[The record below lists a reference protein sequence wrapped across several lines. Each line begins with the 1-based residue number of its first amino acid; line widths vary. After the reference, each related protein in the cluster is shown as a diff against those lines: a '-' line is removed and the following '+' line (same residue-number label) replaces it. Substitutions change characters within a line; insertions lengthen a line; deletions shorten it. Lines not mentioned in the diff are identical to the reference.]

1 MRSNKKKKRIW
12 AACLC
17 LVFAVT
23 TALGL
28 LALPVKSYA
37 EDANAEIDT
46 LKFKQV
52 AAGEDFAIAL
62 TYNGDLYGWSLTKTA
77 NAFDNTA
84 TTLGGYYPAKPHRID
99 VKKTYITYTSDNGKY
114 VVEESGVVSKIDAQ
128 QKVHSGGEDDEII
141 QIAATRTTAAF
152 LTEQGIIYTWG
163 KDDDVEPANTTDK
176 IASGVTTA
184 INLLHRTPNANSP
197 KFEPAMLDYTYRNN
211 AFGGIVPRID
221 VADTTKPV
229 SRVKSLSASEYNYIA
244 YYYSDDKLNNIQNFI
259 WGQTVYNQLATK
271 DVHDFAPGDD
281 IRWQSNVKGPDNA
294 AGKVYLGDGN
304 AYYIGSNGLQV
315 TGKNYTIKSGAA
327 VGTDEKTDAEKKY
340 TYKKLNAQYA
350 TTLFASGTA
359 QTDGYAFKTQTY
371 TEDLDAI
378 KFAGYDA
385 NKHNGHP
392 DIVLENAIIK
402 GFQGLNNSV
411 NSIADY
417 IAQFKNSDNNDAAT
431 TKITNFSAGAG
442 YGYLIK
448 NDNSIVSWGDN
459 SLGQKGLTGSAV
471 QIVSWGDNSLG
482 QNGLT
487 RSAVQIVAG
496 KIITGKPVLES
507 FGGHAS
513 SDQLYVLTNSAVP
526 DFDKWNDDALVD
538 DFTDDSTYI
547 SALLTGDGEV
557 KAVGAYNGDVN
568 SANIISTPQ
577 SIDFSKYGVGTGNN
591 KIVLLAGGYGDNLFA
606 LSSYGKIFR
615 IGFNNDK
622 TGFEIKT
629 MYDEFYTSDGKLIT
643 NWDLHKDAN
652 VTFKTGYYEAN
663 AAAENGE
670 HPEKAVV
677 SFDTVKR
684 IEYTTTPQPEARA
697 AQANTLTEAK
707 SYGGESVLN
716 TNYAGDAYRL
726 IIPKF
731 ANEIT
736 DGTFTVPDDAT
747 DNSVKV
753 LNGEYQGTATSF
765 PLKFYWSN
773 DTLKKHELAPE
784 LALRYVNIEYRYSAG
799 KIDFVIKP
807 MRSTGAQS
815 LIIDF
820 PVGRYDT
827 SANYSLV
834 ASGAPIF
841 YDVQYTSVAVKIEN
855 TKLTPEFTTATE
867 TKVDG
872 SDATVTLPTIPLLDP
887 NNPENNTYSLA
898 LMNVSTGLKEIYTAL
913 ERFVNNTNGDN
924 GTNNKLTL
932 NTSAGNLSGMDWL
945 ISEIAKKDSGF
956 PAQAKIKAGNLL
968 YYNQYAA
975 KYYDNKYRFMA
986 SDIDG
991 DKLTLE
997 NVNNVHS
1004 NSLTS
1009 GTVSENGVEIYR
1021 YAPVTKTLELPFTF
1035 DANISQDD
1043 KTAILNSLKDLFE
1056 ATDNNV
1062 GVSQFN
1068 NMYGIDITVTDKGLT
1083 LQYTVFTITA
1093 LRSMSSSYIGYNAD
1107 NDVNAPELKLA
1118 ADHSSDNKLNM
1129 LRPAL
1134 YDGKYTQNGQKA
1146 TTTLTNTADMHRAL
1160 ELFTQSSLTFRKD
1173 KVDNKYVHG
1182 ISAENNFDDK
1192 QGENTFDINWGNLT
1206 VSVNRTFTFDLSTY
1220 FNDTSNIE
1228 IGYNGK
1234 VGDDAINKLIA
1245 SFNGTDAGTAGP
1257 IELSATSTSITG
1269 NLRRA
1274 GKYEF
1279 YLDIR
1284 RVLPTGDDKTFS
1296 YNSTPAESATIHF
1309 TVNFTFGEYENG
1321 NFKVKPNPT
1330 NPARVSSEGGFD
1342 FKTNRLSI
1350 TDNILQLCEVE
1361 VVSSDTDILRVSWSK
1376 EEYNKI
1382 KLTPVT
1388 SGTAYVRYRVKL
1400 YGEEEYTI
1408 TDSFPVNVVMLVTAP
1423 SVNVRGTV
1431 RVQLSTLTNALVK
1444 AGITQSLTVDK
1455 QNSPYHQRGVLKP
1468 GVTNPVDDNDYE
1480 WTTYEDY
1487 KWDESDDGVDR
1498 IPFIRRTFVDEQNTY
1513 IGLVMGSF
1521 NSTSDDTA
1529 VYRIVTEFTDAD
1541 GVKYQVAFHV
1551 YPSEQKLYDTQ
1562 TNQPLSIEINK
1573 KAGTIALTSR
1583 DNGETPFLTANS
1595 GKYAVSVKL
1604 FTEFMN
1610 GYSDENTY
1618 SILTAQA
1625 MSADGANDY
1634 GEYVEVLSETNSSEF
1649 YLIPHYPTRHSE
1661 TNDANIR
1668 VALRSV
1674 NNKGEEEVVILN
1686 FSLTITGIDTVLTD
1700 SQAKTVILASFFGV
1714 LALLVIIFFI
1724 RMGIYWKKKADQR
1737 RIIKKNQ
1744 VLIKMREKM
1753 HNKTEAVSKEKL
1765 VKTKL
1770 KMEDPKYA
1778 KMFTDM
1784 RMQREAQT
1792 GISLENNY
1800 VANKAERKVKA
1811 EKAKKKRGKMS
1822 LEELQAELAAK
1833 RESVARMQMGDFSAA
1848 PEGMVADGVQ
1858 MGDVPPMSVPVEDV
1872 PIEGVPVFDP
1882 SVGFDGMTPEQLD
1895 EQFRAAMEGDG
1906 ITFEPIDGNIN
1917 ENN

>member
-62 TYNGDLYGWSLTKTA
+62 TYNGDLYGWSLTKAET
-77 NAFDNTA
+77 DNNFNDSA
-84 TTLGGYYPAKPHRID
+84 TTLGKYYPAKPHRID
-99 VKKTYITYTSDNGKY
+99 VEKTYITYTLSSSEY
-114 VVEESGVVSKIDAQ
+114 VVNASGVKKNEMSSEQ
-128 QKVHSGGEDDEII
+128 VHSGGEGDEII

-163 KDDDVEPANTTDK
+163 KDNDVEPATTVK
-176 IASGVTTA
+176 AIAPGVTNKL
-184 INLLHRTPNANSP
+184 NLLRRNSVNKYKP
-197 KFEPAMLDYTYRNN
+197 VMIDYTAHEDFRVI
-211 AFGGIVPRID
+211 APIVSVTD
-221 VADTTKPV
+221 NLVT

-244 YYYSDDKLNNIQNFI
+244 YYDTNGSNNASKNFV
-259 WGQTVYNQLATK
+259 WGQTVYNQLHQMTGT
-271 DVHDFAPGDD
+271 HNFAPAADK
-281 IRWQSNVKGPDNA
+281 RWQSNFEGGK
-294 AGKVYLGDGN
+294 GKVYIGDGN
-304 AYYIGSNGLQV
+304 AYYIDNAGLHV
-315 TGKNYTIKSGAA
+315 TGKNYKIKSGAA
-327 VGTDEKTDAEKKY
+327 VEAETTYSDA
-340 TYKKLNAQYA
+340 TYKRLNDSYVSNV
-350 TTLFASGTA
+350 LLSSGTN
-359 QTDGYAFKTQTY
+359 GYAFYQESSYVSGHK
-371 TEDLDAI
+371 
-378 KFAGYDA
+378 
-385 NKHNGHP
+385 GHP
-392 DIVLENAIIK
+392 DIVLENAIIA
-402 GFQGLNNSV
+402 GFQVLNSSV

-417 IAQFKNSDNNDAAT
+417 TAQFKNSDNNDAAT

-442 YGYLIK
+442 YGYLIT
-448 NDNSIVSWGDN
+448 DGSIVSWGDN
-459 SLGQKGLTGSAV
+459 SLGQNSLTGSAV
-471 QIVSWGDNSLG
+471 QV
-482 QNGLT
+482 
-487 RSAVQIVAG
+487 VAG
-496 KIITGKPVLES
+496 KIVTGKPVLES
-507 FGGHAS
+507 FGKNAIDS
-513 SDQLYVLTNSAVP
+513 QDNVLLDSAVP

-568 SANIISTPQ
+568 SANIINTPQ
-577 SIDFSKYGVGTGNN
+577 FIDFSKYGVGTGNN

-615 IGFNNDK
+615 IGFNDAK
-622 TGFEIKT
+622 TGFEIKA
-629 MYDEFYTSDGKLIT
+629 MYDEFYTSDGKQPIT

-670 HPEKAVV
+670 LPEKAVV

-707 SYGGESVLN
+707 TYGGESVLN

-731 ANEIT
+731 ANSVTIN

>member
-62 TYNGDLYGWSLTKTA
+62 TYNGDLYGWSLTKTE
-77 NAFDNTA
+77 NTFDAAA
-84 TTLGGYYPAKPHRID
+84 TTLGGYYPAKPHRIN

-114 VVEESGVVSKIDAQ
+114 VVEESGVSKIEAQ

-184 INLLHRTPNANSP
+184 INLLHRTTNANSP

-221 VADTTKPV
+221 VADTAKPV

-244 YYYSDDKLNNIQNFI
+244 YYYSDDNLNNIQNFI
-259 WGQTVYNQLATK
+259 WGQTVYNQLHQMTGT
-271 DVHDFAPGDD
+271 HNFAPGDD
-281 IRWQSNVKGPDNA
+281 IRWQSNVTGPDNA

-304 AYYIGSNGLQV
+304 AYFINSNSLYV
-315 TGKNYTIKSGAA
+315 RGKNYKIKSGAA
-327 VGTDEKTDAEKKY
+327 VEAETTYSDA
-340 TYKKLNAQYA
+340 TYKRLNDSYVSNV
-350 TTLFASGTA
+350 LLSSGTN
-359 QTDGYAFKTQTY
+359 GYAFYQESSYVSGHK
-371 TEDLDAI
+371 
-378 KFAGYDA
+378 
-385 NKHNGHP
+385 GHP
-392 DIVLENAIIK
+392 DIVLENAIIA
-402 GFQGLNNSV
+402 GFQVLNSSV

-417 IAQFKNSDNNDAAT
+417 TAQFKNSDNNDAAT

-442 YGYLIK
+442 YGYLIT
-448 NDNSIVSWGDN
+448 D
-459 SLGQKGLTGSAV
+459 GS
-471 QIVSWGDNSLG
+471 IVSWGDNSLG

-487 RSAVQIVAG
+487 GSAVQVVAG
-496 KIITGKPVLES
+496 KIVTGKPVLES
-507 FGGHAS
+507 FGGHGT
-513 SDQLYVLTNSAVP
+513 DEVLTDSAVP
-526 DFDKWNDDALVD
+526 DFTKWNGDALRSGFAD
-538 DFTDDSTYI
+538 GSTTYESELDFTDDSTYI
-547 SALLTGDGEV
+547 SALLTGDGVV
-557 KAVGAYNGDVN
+557 KAVGAYNGDDSTNGKKFSLTNV
-568 SANIISTPQ
+568 SFSDYGISTG
-577 SIDFSKYGVGTGNN
+577 SDADIN

-615 IGFNNDK
+615 IGFNDAK
-622 TGFEIKT
+622 TGFEIKA
-629 MYDEFYTSDGKLIT
+629 MYDEFYTSDGKQPIT

-663 AAAENGE
+663 AAAEAGKE
-670 HPEKAVV
+670 PEKAVV

-707 SYGGESVLN
+707 TYGGESVLN

-726 IIPKF
+726 IIPNF
-731 ANEIT
+731 AAGVTINK
-736 DGTFTVPDDAT
+736 GTFTVPSSVT
-747 DNSVKV
+747 GDNSVKV

-855 TKLTPEFTTATE
+855 TKLTPEFTTATQ
-867 TKVDG
+867 TTVDG
-872 SDATVTLPTIPLLDP
+872 SDDTVTLPTIPLLDP

-898 LMNVSTGLKEIYTAL
+898 LTDVSTGLEEICTAL
-913 ERFVNNTNGDN
+913 EKFVNNTNGDN

-932 NTSAGNLSGMDWL
+932 NTSAGNLSEMNWL
-945 ISEIAKKDSGF
+945 ISEIAKKDPGF

-1035 DANISQDD
+1035 DANISQND

-1118 ADHSSDNKLNM
+1118 AADDNEWRSKVNM
-1129 LRPAL
+1129 LRPLL
-1134 YDGKYTQNGQKA
+1134 YDGKYLLNGTKA
-1146 TTTLTNTADMHRAL
+1146 PTPLANTVDGHRAL
-1160 ELFTQSSLTFRKD
+1160 EIFTQSSLTFRKD

-1192 QGENTFDINWGNLT
+1192 QGENTFDINLGNLT

-1245 SFNGTDAGTAGP
+1245 SFNGTEAGTAGP

-1269 NLRRA
+1269 NLRRE

-1309 TVNFTFGEYENG
+1309 TVNFTFGEYESE

-1342 FKTNRLSI
+1342 FMANRLNIDSK
-1350 TDNILQLCEVE
+1350 ILQLCEVE

-1455 QNSPYHQRGVLKP
+1455 QNSPYHQRGVLKQ

-1487 KWDESDDGVDR
+1487 KWDESDEGVDR

-1625 MSADGANDY
+1625 MSADGAQDY

-1649 YLIPHYPTRHSE
+1649 YLIPHYPTLHSE

-1674 NNKGEEEVVILN
+1674 NGNTGEEEVVILN

>member
-1 MRSNKKKKRIW
+1 
-12 AACLC
+12 

-84 TTLGGYYPAKPHRID
+84 TTLGGYYPAQPHRID
-99 VKKTYITYTSDNGKY
+99 VKMVYAKNTDGDNVTYKDTLTAS
-114 VVEESGVVSKIDAQ
+114 EENEGYLGGNNDKI
-128 QKVHSGGEDDEII
+128 K
-141 QIAATRTTAAF
+141 QIVATRTTAAF
-152 LTEQGIIYTWG
+152 LTTDGLVYTWG
-163 KDDDVEPANTTDK
+163 NPDDVEPIFEKNAHSVFPK
-176 IASGVTTA
+176 
-184 INLLHRTPNANSP
+184 INLLARNATQNN
-197 KFEPAMLDYTYRNN
+197 KF
-211 AFGGIVPRID
+211 VPTIMNYD
-221 VADTTKPV
+221 STSFISIFP
-229 SRVKSLSASEYNYIA
+229 SRVERTYSISASEYNYSVF
-244 YYYSDDKLNNIQNFI
+244 YKTKSSETNSYDTNFV
-259 WGQTVYNQLATK
+259 WGQSVYNQLNNEQ
-271 DVHDFAPGDD
+271 HDFFVHSAVRTHANITYSDTAHT
-281 IRWQSNVKGPDNA
+281 QA
-294 AGKVYLGDGN
+294 YLGDGN
-304 AYYIGSNGLQV
+304 VYFVVGGKLYV
-315 TGKNYTIKSGAA
+315 RGKNHAVPSGVAVVA
-327 VGTDEKTDAEKKY
+327 DTASTDAKNKINDKYYNTLVGTSVVKGENIVVDGNTFYDDATVKY
-340 TYKKLNAQYA
+340 DIANHK
-350 TTLFASGTA
+350 GT
-359 QTDGYAFKTQTY
+359 
-371 TEDLDAI
+371 
-378 KFAGYDA
+378 
-385 NKHNGHP
+385 P
-392 DIVLENAIIK
+392 DIELKGAIIK
-402 GFQGLNNSV
+402 GFAELGATNIFVSANKDSNYV
-411 NSIADY
+411 NAEFRNAYDAI
-417 IAQFKNSDNNDAAT
+417 SDSASQKTEYA
-431 TKITNFSAGAG
+431 KFSAGVG
-442 YGYLIK
+442 YGYLI
-448 NDNSIVSWGDN
+448 NENNNIVFWGDN
-459 SLGQKGLTGSAV
+459 TLGQSGTAPSASGVNDAVKFAEQFSGNYV
-471 QIVSWGDNSLG
+471 Q
-482 QNGLT
+482 
-487 RSAVQIVAG
+487 AVAG
-496 KIITGKPVLES
+496 KILTGKPIYENVS
-507 FGGHAS
+507 GNGTIYVKD
-513 SDQLYVLTNSAVP
+513 SDATSHKVEDGLLYSATP
-526 DFDKWNDDALVD
+526 NFKKWQGSALKDDYIDKN
-538 DFTDDSTYI
+538 TYI
-547 SALLTGDGEV
+547 SALLDISGNVTVFGAKDGNIV
-557 KAVGAYNGDVN
+557 SVNNAVQPIFSDYG
-568 SANIISTPQ
+568 ISTG
-577 SIDFSKYGVGTGNN
+577 SDADIN

-615 IGFNNDK
+615 IGFNDAK

-629 MYDEFYTSDGKLIT
+629 MYDEFYTSDGKQPIT

-663 AAAENGE
+663 AAAEAGKE
-670 HPEKAVV
+670 PEKAVV

-684 IEYTTTPQPEARA
+684 IEYVTTPQPEARA

-707 SYGGESVLN
+707 TYGGESVLN

-726 IIPKF
+726 IMPKF
-731 ANEIT
+731 ASGVTIT
-736 DGTFTVPDDAT
+736 SGTFTVPSSVT
-747 DNSVKV
+747 GDNSVKV

-773 DTLKKHELAPE
+773 DTAKAHELAPE
-784 LALRYVNIEYRYSAG
+784 LALRYVNIEYRYFADTG
-799 KIDFVIKP
+799 IDFVIKP

-834 ASGAPIF
+834 ASGSPIF

-855 TKLTPEFTTATE
+855 TQLTPEFTTE
-867 TKVDG
+867 TTYEETNGD
-872 SDATVTLPTIPLLDP
+872 TTNLPTIPLLDP
-887 NNPENNTYSLA
+887 NNPQNNTYSLA
-898 LMNVSTGLKEIYTAL
+898 LTDVSTGLDKIYTAL
-913 ERFVNNTNGDN
+913 FNFVSANNGNI
-924 GTNNKLTL
+924 TL
-932 NTSAGNLSGMDWL
+932 DTSGSTVQDGLKWL
-945 ISEIAKKDSGF
+945 ISEIAKNDPGF
-956 PAQAKIKAGNLL
+956 PAQAKIEAGNLL
-968 YYNQYAA
+968 YYNQYAE
-975 KYYDNKYRFMA
+975 KYYNNRYVYMA
-986 SDIDG
+986 SDIDC

-1009 GTVSENGVEIYR
+1009 GTVSENGVEIYK
-1021 YAPVTKTLELPFTF
+1021 YEKITKTLNFPFTIG
-1035 DANISQDD
+1035 ASGD
-1043 KTAILNSLKDLFE
+1043 KNKILSDLKDLFE

-1062 GVSQFN
+1062 GVSQFDN
-1068 NMYGIDITVTDKGLT
+1068 KYGIDIEVTDNGLT
-1083 LQYTVFTITA
+1083 LKYDVLTIIA
-1093 LRSMSSSYIGYNAD
+1093 LRSMSSNYVSYD
-1107 NDVNAPELKLA
+1107 QTPDVSEPNLNLA
-1118 ADHSSDNKLNM
+1118 AKDDYLWQNKANM
-1129 LRPAL
+1129 LRPSL
-1134 YDGKYTQNGQKA
+1134 YDGKYTLNGTKVI
-1146 TTTLTNTADMHRAL
+1146 TSLTNVANSEHRAL
-1160 ELFTQSSLTFRKD
+1160 EIFTQSSLTFRKNE
-1173 KVDNKYVHG
+1173 VGGNYVHG
-1182 ISAENNFDDK
+1182 ITPESGFSGD
-1192 QGENTFDINWGNLT
+1192 GSNTLNINLGTLA
-1206 VSVNRTFTFDLSTY
+1206 VKSGRTFTFELSKY
-1220 FNDTSNIE
+1220 FNDISNIK
-1228 IGYNGK
+1228 IGYNGE
-1234 VGDDAINKLIA
+1234 VGEAAIKKLEA
-1245 SFNGTDAGTAGP
+1245 SFNGKESGTASP
-1257 IELSATSTSITG
+1257 IELSATATSITG
-1269 NLRRA
+1269 NLRRV
-1274 GKYEF
+1274 GTYEF
-1279 YLDIR
+1279 SLDIR
-1284 RVLPTGDDKTFS
+1284 RVLPSGKDETFV
-1296 YNSTPAESATIHF
+1296 YNDAAAESATIHF
-1309 TVNFTFGEYENG
+1309 TVSFGFADYGTNFQ
-1321 NFKVKPNPT
+1321 VKSNPK
-1330 NPARVSSEGGFD
+1330 NPARVSAEGGFD
-1342 FKTNRLSI
+1342 FMRNRLDISE
-1350 TDNILQLCEVE
+1350 DVLRLCEVE
-1361 VVSSDTDILRVSWSK
+1361 VVSSNTDILKVSWSK

-1487 KWDESDDGVDR
+1487 KWDVSDEGVDR
-1498 IPFIRRTFVDEQNTY
+1498 IPFIRRTFVDEQSTY

-1529 VYRIVTEFTDAD
+1529 VYSIVTEFTDPD

-1562 TNQPLSIEINK
+1562 TNQPLRIEINK

-1583 DNGETPFLTANS
+1583 DNGETPFLTANA

-1649 YLIPHYPTRHSE
+1649 YLIPHYPTLHSE

>member
-62 TYNGDLYGWSLTKTA
+62 TYNGDLYGWSLTKAET
-77 NAFDNTA
+77 DNNFNDSA

-99 VKKTYITYTSDNGKY
+99 VEKTYITYTLSSSEY
-114 VVEESGVVSKIDAQ
+114 VVNASGVKKNEMSSEQ
-128 QKVHSGGEDDEII
+128 VHSGGEGDEII

-163 KDDDVEPANTTDK
+163 KDNDVEPATTVK
-176 IASGVTTA
+176 AIAPGVTNKL
-184 INLLHRTPNANSP
+184 NLLRRNSVNKYKP
-197 KFEPAMLDYTYRNN
+197 VMIDYTAHEDFRVI
-211 AFGGIVPRID
+211 APIVSVTD
-221 VADTTKPV
+221 NLVT

-244 YYYSDDKLNNIQNFI
+244 YYDTNGSNNASKNFV
-259 WGQTVYNQLATK
+259 WGQTVYNQLHQMTGT
-271 DVHDFAPGDD
+271 HNFAPAADK
-281 IRWQSNVKGPDNA
+281 RWQSNFEGGK
-294 AGKVYLGDGN
+294 GKVYIGDGN
-304 AYYIGSNGLQV
+304 AYYIDNAGLHV

-327 VGTDEKTDAEKKY
+327 VEAETTYSDA
-340 TYKKLNAQYA
+340 TYKRLNDSYVSNV
-350 TTLFASGTA
+350 LLSSGTN
-359 QTDGYAFKTQTY
+359 GYAFYQESSYVSGHK
-371 TEDLDAI
+371 
-378 KFAGYDA
+378 
-385 NKHNGHP
+385 GHP
-392 DIVLENAIIK
+392 DIVLENAIIA
-402 GFQGLNNSV
+402 GFQVLNSSV

-417 IAQFKNSDNNDAAT
+417 TAQFKNSDNNDAAT

-442 YGYLIK
+442 YGYLIT
-448 NDNSIVSWGDN
+448 DGSIVSWGDY
-459 SLGQKGLTGSAV
+459 SLGQNSLTGSAV
-471 QIVSWGDNSLG
+471 QV
-482 QNGLT
+482 
-487 RSAVQIVAG
+487 VAG
-496 KIITGKPVLES
+496 KIVTGKPVLES
-507 FGGHAS
+507 FGKNAIDS
-513 SDQLYVLTNSAVP
+513 QDNVLLDSAVP

-547 SALLTGDGEV
+547 SALLTGDGVV

-591 KIVLLAGGYGDNLFA
+591 KIVLLAGGYGDYLFA

-615 IGFNNDK
+615 IGFNDAK
-622 TGFEIKT
+622 AGFEIKA
-629 MYDEFYTSDGKLIT
+629 MYDEFYTSDGELIT

-663 AAAENGE
+663 AAAEAGKE
-670 HPEKAVV
+670 PEKAVV

-684 IEYTTTPQPEARA
+684 IEYVTTPQPEARA

-707 SYGGESVLN
+707 TYGGESVLN

-731 ANEIT
+731 AAGVTIT
-736 DGTFTVPDDAT
+736 SGMFTVPSSVT
-747 DNSVKV
+747 GDNSVKV

-784 LALRYVNIEYRYSAG
+784 LALRYVNIKYRYFADTG
-799 KIDFVIKP
+799 IDFVIKP

-834 ASGAPIF
+834 ARGSPIF

-855 TKLTPEFTTATE
+855 TKLTPEFTTATQ
-867 TKVDG
+867 TNVDG
-872 SDATVTLPTIPLLDP
+872 SDDTVTLPTIPLLDP

-898 LMNVSTGLKEIYTAL
+898 LMDVSTGLKEIYTAL
-913 ERFVNNTNGDN
+913 FNFASKNSDI
-924 GTNNKLTL
+924 TL
-932 NTSAGNLSGMDWL
+932 NTSGSTVEDGLTWL

-1035 DANISQDD
+1035 DASISQDD
-1043 KTAILNSLKDLFE
+1043 KTAILSSLKDLFE

-1062 GVSQFN
+1062 GVSQFDN
-1068 NMYGIDITVTDKGLT
+1068 KYGIDITVTDKGLT

-1118 ADHSSDNKLNM
+1118 TDHSSDNKLNM

-1182 ISAENNFDDK
+1182 ITPESGFSGD
-1192 QGENTFDINWGNLT
+1192 GSNTLNINLGNLT

-1245 SFNGTDAGTAGP
+1245 SFNGTEAGTAGP

-1296 YNSTPAESATIHF
+1296 YNDKPAESATIHF

-1321 NFKVKPNPT
+1321 NFKVKTNPT

-1431 RVQLSTLTNALVK
+1431 CVQLSTLTNALVK

-1487 KWDESDDGVDR
+1487 KWDVSDEGVDR

-1625 MSADGANDY
+1625 MSADGAQDY

-1649 YLIPHYPTRHSE
+1649 YLIPHYPTLHSE

-1882 SVGFDGMTPEQLD
+1882 SVRFDGMTPEQLD

>member
-62 TYNGDLYGWSLTKTA
+62 TYNGDLYGWSLTKAET
-77 NAFDNTA
+77 DNNFNDSA
-84 TTLGGYYPAKPHRID
+84 TTLGKYYPAKPHRID
-99 VKKTYITYTSDNGKY
+99 VEKTYITYTLSSSEY
-114 VVEESGVVSKIDAQ
+114 VVNASGVKKNEMSSEQ
-128 QKVHSGGEDDEII
+128 VHSGGEGDEII

-163 KDDDVEPANTTDK
+163 KDNDVEPATTVK
-176 IASGVTTA
+176 AIAPGVTNKL
-184 INLLHRTPNANSP
+184 NLLRRNSVNKYKP
-197 KFEPAMLDYTYRNN
+197 VMIDYTAHEDFRVI
-211 AFGGIVPRID
+211 APIVSVTD
-221 VADTTKPV
+221 NLVT

-244 YYYSDDKLNNIQNFI
+244 YYDTNGSNNASKNFV
-259 WGQTVYNQLATK
+259 WGQTVYNQLHQMTGT
-271 DVHDFAPGDD
+271 HNFAPAADK
-281 IRWQSNVKGPDNA
+281 RWQSNFEGGK
-294 AGKVYLGDGN
+294 GKVYIGDGN
-304 AYYIGSNGLQV
+304 AYYIDNAGLHV
-315 TGKNYTIKSGAA
+315 TGKNYKIKSGAA
-327 VGTDEKTDAEKKY
+327 VEAETTYSDA
-340 TYKKLNAQYA
+340 TYKRLNDSYVSNVLLSSR
-350 TTLFASGTA
+350 TN
-359 QTDGYAFKTQTY
+359 GYAFYQESSYVSGHK
-371 TEDLDAI
+371 
-378 KFAGYDA
+378 
-385 NKHNGHP
+385 GHP
-392 DIVLENAIIK
+392 DIVLENAIIA
-402 GFQGLNNSV
+402 GFQVLNSSV

-417 IAQFKNSDNNDAAT
+417 PAQFKNSNNNDAAT

-448 NDNSIVSWGDN
+448 KNNS
-459 SLGQKGLTGSAV
+459 
-471 QIVSWGDNSLG
+471 IVSWGDNSLG
-482 QNGLT
+482 QNGLNGEV
-487 RSAVQIVAG
+487 AVQVVAG
-496 KIITGKPVLES
+496 KIVTGKPVLES
-507 FGGHAS
+507 FGKNAIDS
-513 SDQLYVLTNSAVP
+513 QDNVLLDSAVP

-591 KIVLLAGGYGDNLFA
+591 KIVLLAGGYGDYLFA

-615 IGFNNDK
+615 IGFNDAK
-622 TGFEIKT
+622 TGFEIKA
-629 MYDEFYTSDGKLIT
+629 MYDEFYTSDGELIT

-663 AAAENGE
+663 AAAEAGKE
-670 HPEKAVV
+670 PEKAVV

-707 SYGGESVLN
+707 TYGGESVLN

-731 ANEIT
+731 ADSVTIN

-753 LNGEYQGTATSF
+753 LNGEYNSKTSF

-773 DTLKKHELAPE
+773 DTAKDHELAPE

-807 MRSTGAQS
+807 MRSTGTQS

-827 SANYSLV
+827 SANANYSLV

-872 SDATVTLPTIPLLDP
+872 KVDGGDDTVTLPTIPLLDP

-898 LMNVSTGLKEIYTAL
+898 LMDVSTGLGEIYTTL
-913 ERFVNNTNGDN
+913 EEFVNNTNGDN

-932 NTSAGNLSGMDWL
+932 NTSAGNLSGMEWL

-968 YYNQYAA
+968 YYNKYAA

-1062 GVSQFN
+1062 RVAQFN

-1107 NDVNAPELKLA
+1107 NNVAAPELKLA

-1182 ISAENNFDDK
+1182 ITPESGFSGD
-1192 QGENTFDINWGNLT
+1192 GSNTFDIYWGNLT
-1206 VSVNRTFTFDLSTY
+1206 VSGNRTFTFDLSTY

>member
-62 TYNGDLYGWSLTKTA
+62 TYNGDLYGWSLTKAET
-77 NAFDNTA
+77 DNNFNDSA

-99 VKKTYITYTSDNGKY
+99 VEKTYITYTLSSSEY
-114 VVEESGVVSKIDAQ
+114 VVNASGVKKNEMSSEQ
-128 QKVHSGGEDDEII
+128 VHSGGEGDEII

-163 KDDDVEPANTTDK
+163 KDNDVEPATTVK
-176 IASGVTTA
+176 AIAPGVTNKL
-184 INLLHRTPNANSP
+184 NLLRRNSVNKYKP
-197 KFEPAMLDYTYRNN
+197 VMIDYTAHEDFRVI
-211 AFGGIVPRID
+211 APIVSVTD
-221 VADTTKPV
+221 NLVT

-244 YYYSDDKLNNIQNFI
+244 YYDTNGSNNASKNFV
-259 WGQTVYNQLATK
+259 WGQTVYNQLHQMTGT
-271 DVHDFAPGDD
+271 HNFAPAADK
-281 IRWQSNVKGPDNA
+281 RWQSNFEGGK
-294 AGKVYLGDGN
+294 GKVYIGDGN
-304 AYYIGSNGLQV
+304 AYYIDNAGLHV

-327 VGTDEKTDAEKKY
+327 VEAETTYSDA
-340 TYKKLNAQYA
+340 TYKRLNDSYVSNV
-350 TTLFASGTA
+350 LLSSGTN
-359 QTDGYAFKTQTY
+359 GYAFYQESSYVSGHK
-371 TEDLDAI
+371 
-378 KFAGYDA
+378 
-385 NKHNGHP
+385 GHP
-392 DIVLENAIIK
+392 DIVLENAIIA
-402 GFQGLNNSV
+402 GFQVLNSSV

-417 IAQFKNSDNNDAAT
+417 TAQFKNSDNNDAAT

-442 YGYLIK
+442 YGYLIT
-448 NDNSIVSWGDN
+448 DGSIVSWGDY
-459 SLGQKGLTGSAV
+459 SLGQNSLTGSAV
-471 QIVSWGDNSLG
+471 QV
-482 QNGLT
+482 
-487 RSAVQIVAG
+487 VAG
-496 KIITGKPVLES
+496 KIVTGKPVLES
-507 FGGHAS
+507 FGKNAIDS
-513 SDQLYVLTNSAVP
+513 QDNVLLDSAVP

-547 SALLTGDGEV
+547 SALLTGDGVV

-591 KIVLLAGGYGDNLFA
+591 KIVLLAGGYGDYLFA

-615 IGFNNDK
+615 IGFNDAK
-622 TGFEIKT
+622 AGFEIKA
-629 MYDEFYTSDGKLIT
+629 MYDEFYTSDGELIT

-663 AAAENGE
+663 AAAEAGKE
-670 HPEKAVV
+670 PEKAVV

-684 IEYTTTPQPEARA
+684 IEYVTTPQPEARA

-707 SYGGESVLN
+707 TYGGESVLN

-731 ANEIT
+731 AAGVTIT
-736 DGTFTVPDDAT
+736 SGMFTVPSSVT
-747 DNSVKV
+747 GDNSVKV

-784 LALRYVNIEYRYSAG
+784 IALRYVNIKYRYFADTG
-799 KIDFVIKP
+799 IDFVIKP

-834 ASGAPIF
+834 ARGSPIF

-855 TKLTPEFTTATE
+855 TKLTPEFTTATQ
-867 TKVDG
+867 TNVDG
-872 SDATVTLPTIPLLDP
+872 SDDTVTLPTIPLLDP

-898 LMNVSTGLKEIYTAL
+898 LMDVSTGLKEIYTAL
-913 ERFVNNTNGDN
+913 FNFASKNSDI
-924 GTNNKLTL
+924 TL
-932 NTSAGNLSGMDWL
+932 NTSGSTVEDGLTWL

-1035 DANISQDD
+1035 DASISQDD
-1043 KTAILNSLKDLFE
+1043 KTAILSSLKDLFE

-1062 GVSQFN
+1062 GVSQFDN
-1068 NMYGIDITVTDKGLT
+1068 KYGIDITVTDKGLT

-1118 ADHSSDNKLNM
+1118 TDHSSDNKLNM

-1182 ISAENNFDDK
+1182 ITPESGFSGD
-1192 QGENTFDINWGNLT
+1192 GSNTLNINLGNLT

-1245 SFNGTDAGTAGP
+1245 SFNGTEAGTAGP

-1296 YNSTPAESATIHF
+1296 YNDKPAESATIHF

-1321 NFKVKPNPT
+1321 NFKVKTNPT

-1487 KWDESDDGVDR
+1487 KWDVSDEGVDR

-1625 MSADGANDY
+1625 MSADGAQDY

-1649 YLIPHYPTRHSE
+1649 YLIPHYPTLHSE

-1882 SVGFDGMTPEQLD
+1882 SVRFDGMTPEQLD

>member
-62 TYNGDLYGWSLTKTA
+62 TYNGDLYGWSLTKAET
-77 NAFDNTA
+77 DNNFNDSA

-99 VKKTYITYTSDNGKY
+99 VEKTYITYTLSSSEY
-114 VVEESGVVSKIDAQ
+114 VVNASGVKKNEMSSEQ
-128 QKVHSGGEDDEII
+128 VHSGGEGDEII

-163 KDDDVEPANTTDK
+163 KDNDVEPATTVK
-176 IASGVTTA
+176 AIAPGVTNKL
-184 INLLHRTPNANSP
+184 NLLRRNSVNKYKP
-197 KFEPAMLDYTYRNN
+197 VMIDYTAHEDFRVI
-211 AFGGIVPRID
+211 APIVSVTD
-221 VADTTKPV
+221 NLVT

-244 YYYSDDKLNNIQNFI
+244 YYDTNGSNNASKNFV
-259 WGQTVYNQLATK
+259 WGQTVYNQLHQMTGT
-271 DVHDFAPGDD
+271 HNFAPAADK
-281 IRWQSNVKGPDNA
+281 RWQSNFEGGK
-294 AGKVYLGDGN
+294 GKVYIGDGN
-304 AYYIGSNGLQV
+304 AYYIDNAGLHV

-327 VGTDEKTDAEKKY
+327 VEAETTYSDA
-340 TYKKLNAQYA
+340 TYKRLNDSYVSNV
-350 TTLFASGTA
+350 LLSSGTN
-359 QTDGYAFKTQTY
+359 GYAFYQESSYVSGHK
-371 TEDLDAI
+371 
-378 KFAGYDA
+378 
-385 NKHNGHP
+385 GHP
-392 DIVLENAIIK
+392 DIVLENAIIA
-402 GFQGLNNSV
+402 GFQVLNSSV

-417 IAQFKNSDNNDAAT
+417 TAQFKNSDNNDAAT

-442 YGYLIK
+442 YGYLIT
-448 NDNSIVSWGDN
+448 DGSIVSWGDY
-459 SLGQKGLTGSAV
+459 SLGQNSLTGSAV
-471 QIVSWGDNSLG
+471 QV
-482 QNGLT
+482 
-487 RSAVQIVAG
+487 VAG
-496 KIITGKPVLES
+496 KIVTGKPVLES
-507 FGGHAS
+507 FGKNAIDS
-513 SDQLYVLTNSAVP
+513 QDNVLLDSAVP

-547 SALLTGDGEV
+547 SALLTGDGVV

-591 KIVLLAGGYGDNLFA
+591 KIVLLAGGYGDYLFA

-615 IGFNNDK
+615 IGFNDAK
-622 TGFEIKT
+622 AGFEIKA
-629 MYDEFYTSDGKLIT
+629 MYDEFYTSDGELIT

-663 AAAENGE
+663 AAAEAGKE
-670 HPEKAVV
+670 PEKAVV

-684 IEYTTTPQPEARA
+684 IEYVTTPQPEARA

-707 SYGGESVLN
+707 TYGGESVLN

-731 ANEIT
+731 AAGVTIT
-736 DGTFTVPDDAT
+736 SGMFTVPSSVT
-747 DNSVKV
+747 GDNSVKV

-784 LALRYVNIEYRYSAG
+784 LALRYVNIKYRYFADTG
-799 KIDFVIKP
+799 IDFVIKP

-834 ASGAPIF
+834 ARGSPIF

-855 TKLTPEFTTATE
+855 TKLTPEFTTATQ
-867 TKVDG
+867 TNVDG
-872 SDATVTLPTIPLLDP
+872 SDDTVTLPTIPLLDP

-898 LMNVSTGLKEIYTAL
+898 LMDVSTGLKEIYTAL
-913 ERFVNNTNGDN
+913 FNFASKNSDI
-924 GTNNKLTL
+924 TL
-932 NTSAGNLSGMDWL
+932 NTSGSTVEDGLTWL

-1035 DANISQDD
+1035 DASISQDD
-1043 KTAILNSLKDLFE
+1043 KTAILSSLKDLFE

-1062 GVSQFN
+1062 GVSQFDN
-1068 NMYGIDITVTDKGLT
+1068 KYGIDITVTDKGLT

-1118 ADHSSDNKLNM
+1118 TDHSSDNKLNM

-1182 ISAENNFDDK
+1182 ITPESGFSGD
-1192 QGENTFDINWGNLT
+1192 GSNTLNINLGNLT

-1245 SFNGTDAGTAGP
+1245 SFNGTEAGTAGP

-1296 YNSTPAESATIHF
+1296 YNDKPAESATIHF

-1321 NFKVKPNPT
+1321 NFKVKTNPT

-1487 KWDESDDGVDR
+1487 KWDVSDEGVDR

-1625 MSADGANDY
+1625 MSADGAQDY

-1649 YLIPHYPTRHSE
+1649 YLIPHYPTLHSE

-1882 SVGFDGMTPEQLD
+1882 SVRFDGMTPEQLD

>member
-62 TYNGDLYGWSLTKTA
+62 TYNGDLYGWSLTKAET
-77 NAFDNTA
+77 DNNFNDSA
-84 TTLGGYYPAKPHRID
+84 TTLGKYYPAKPHRID
-99 VKKTYITYTSDNGKY
+99 VEKTYITYTLSSSEY
-114 VVEESGVVSKIDAQ
+114 VVNASGVKKNEMSSEQ
-128 QKVHSGGEDDEII
+128 VHSGGEGDEII

-163 KDDDVEPANTTDK
+163 KDNDVEPATTVK
-176 IASGVTTA
+176 AIAPGVTNKL
-184 INLLHRTPNANSP
+184 NLLRRNSVNKYKP
-197 KFEPAMLDYTYRNN
+197 VMIDYTAHEDFRVI
-211 AFGGIVPRID
+211 APIVSVTD
-221 VADTTKPV
+221 NLVT

-244 YYYSDDKLNNIQNFI
+244 YYDTNGSNNASKNFV
-259 WGQTVYNQLATK
+259 WGQTVYNQLHQMTGT
-271 DVHDFAPGDD
+271 HNFAPAADK
-281 IRWQSNVKGPDNA
+281 RWQSNFEGGK
-294 AGKVYLGDGN
+294 GKVYIGDGN
-304 AYYIGSNGLQV
+304 AYYIDNADLHV
-315 TGKNYTIKSGAA
+315 TGKNYKIKSGAA
-327 VGTDEKTDAEKKY
+327 VEAETTYSDA
-340 TYKKLNAQYA
+340 TYKRLNDSYVSNV
-350 TTLFASGTA
+350 LLSSGTN
-359 QTDGYAFKTQTY
+359 GYAFYQESSYVSGHK
-371 TEDLDAI
+371 
-378 KFAGYDA
+378 
-385 NKHNGHP
+385 GHP
-392 DIVLENAIIK
+392 DIVLENAIIA
-402 GFQGLNNSV
+402 GFQVLNSSV

-417 IAQFKNSDNNDAAT
+417 TAQFKNSDNNDAAT

-442 YGYLIK
+442 YGYLIT
-448 NDNSIVSWGDN
+448 DGSIVSWGDN
-459 SLGQKGLTGSAV
+459 SLGQNSLTGSAV
-471 QIVSWGDNSLG
+471 QV
-482 QNGLT
+482 
-487 RSAVQIVAG
+487 VAG
-496 KIITGKPVLES
+496 KIVTGKPVLES
-507 FGGHAS
+507 FGKNAIDS
-513 SDQLYVLTNSAVP
+513 RDNVLLDSAVP
-526 DFDKWNDDALVD
+526 DFDKWKDDALVD

-557 KAVGAYNGDVN
+557 NAVGAYNGDVN
-568 SANIISTPQ
+568 SANIINTPQ
-577 SIDFSKYGVGTGNN
+577 FIDFSKYGVGTGNN

-736 DGTFTVPDDAT
+736 DGTFTVLNNVT
-747 DNSVKV
+747 GDNSVKV

>member
-62 TYNGDLYGWSLTKTA
+62 TYNGDLYGWSLTKAET
-77 NAFDNTA
+77 DNNFNDSA
-84 TTLGGYYPAKPHRID
+84 TTLGKYYPAKPHRID
-99 VKKTYITYTSDNGKY
+99 VEKTYITYTLSSSEY
-114 VVEESGVVSKIDAQ
+114 VVNASGVKKNEMSSEQ
-128 QKVHSGGEDDEII
+128 VHSGGEGDEII

-163 KDDDVEPANTTDK
+163 KDNDVEPATTVK
-176 IASGVTTA
+176 AIAPGVTNKL
-184 INLLHRTPNANSP
+184 NLLRRNSVNKYKP
-197 KFEPAMLDYTYRNN
+197 VMIDYTAHEDFRVI
-211 AFGGIVPRID
+211 APIVSVTD
-221 VADTTKPV
+221 NLVT

-244 YYYSDDKLNNIQNFI
+244 YYDTNGSNNASKNFV
-259 WGQTVYNQLATK
+259 WGQTVYNQLHQMTGT
-271 DVHDFAPGDD
+271 HNFAPAADK
-281 IRWQSNVKGPDNA
+281 RWQSNFEGGK
-294 AGKVYLGDGN
+294 GKVYIGDGN
-304 AYYIGSNGLQV
+304 AYYIDNAGLHV
-315 TGKNYTIKSGAA
+315 TGKNYKIKSGAA
-327 VGTDEKTDAEKKY
+327 VEAETTYSDA
-340 TYKKLNAQYA
+340 TYKRLNDSYVSNV
-350 TTLFASGTA
+350 LLSSGTN
-359 QTDGYAFKTQTY
+359 GYAFYQESSYVSGHK
-371 TEDLDAI
+371 
-378 KFAGYDA
+378 
-385 NKHNGHP
+385 GHP
-392 DIVLENAIIK
+392 DIVLENAIIA
-402 GFQGLNNSV
+402 GFQVLNSSV

-417 IAQFKNSDNNDAAT
+417 TAQFKNSDNNDAAT

-442 YGYLIK
+442 YGYLIT
-448 NDNSIVSWGDN
+448 DGSIVSWGDN
-459 SLGQKGLTGSAV
+459 SLGQNSLTGSAV
-471 QIVSWGDNSLG
+471 QV
-482 QNGLT
+482 
-487 RSAVQIVAG
+487 VAG
-496 KIITGKPVLES
+496 KIVTGKPVLES
-507 FGGHAS
+507 FGKNAIDS
-513 SDQLYVLTNSAVP
+513 QDNVLLDSAVP

-547 SALLTGDGEV
+547 SALLIGDGEV

-591 KIVLLAGGYGDNLFA
+591 KIVLLAGGYGDYLFA

-615 IGFNNDK
+615 IGFNDAK
-622 TGFEIKT
+622 TGFEIKA
-629 MYDEFYTSDGKLIT
+629 MYDEFYTSDGELIT

-663 AAAENGE
+663 AAAEAGKE
-670 HPEKAVV
+670 PEKAVV

-707 SYGGESVLN
+707 TYGGESVLN

-731 ANEIT
+731 ADSVTIN

-753 LNGEYQGTATSF
+753 LNGEYNSKTSF

-773 DTLKKHELAPE
+773 DTAKDHELAPE

-807 MRSTGAQS
+807 MRSTGTQS

-827 SANYSLV
+827 SANANYSLV

-872 SDATVTLPTIPLLDP
+872 KVDGGDDTVTLPTIPLLDP

-898 LMNVSTGLKEIYTAL
+898 LMDVSTGLKEIYTAL
-913 ERFVNNTNGDN
+913 EAFVTNTNSDN

-945 ISEIAKKDSGF
+945 IPEIAKKDSGF

-1035 DANISQDD
+1035 DASISQDD
-1043 KTAILNSLKDLFE
+1043 KTAILSSLKDLFE

-1062 GVSQFN
+1062 GVSQFDN
-1068 NMYGIDITVTDKGLT
+1068 KYGIDITVTDKGLT

-1118 ADHSSDNKLNM
+1118 TDHSSDNKLNM

-1182 ISAENNFDDK
+1182 ITPESGFSGD
-1192 QGENTFDINWGNLT
+1192 GSNTLNINLGNLT

-1245 SFNGTDAGTAGP
+1245 SFNGTEAGTAGP

-1296 YNSTPAESATIHF
+1296 YNDKPAESATIHF

-1321 NFKVKPNPT
+1321 NFKVKTNPT

-1487 KWDESDDGVDR
+1487 KWDVSDDGVDR

-1625 MSADGANDY
+1625 MSADGAQDY
-1634 GEYVEVLSETNSSEF
+1634 SEYVEVLSETNSSEF
-1649 YLIPHYPTRHSE
+1649 YLIPHYPTLHSE

-1674 NNKGEEEVVILN
+1674 NGNTGEEEVVILN
-1686 FSLTITGIDTVLTD
+1686 FSLTVTGIDTVLTD

>member
-62 TYNGDLYGWSLTKTA
+62 TYNGDLYGWSLTKAET
-77 NAFDNTA
+77 DNNFNDSA
-84 TTLGGYYPAKPHRID
+84 TTLGKYYPAKPHRID
-99 VKKTYITYTSDNGKY
+99 VEKTYITYTLSSSEY
-114 VVEESGVVSKIDAQ
+114 VVNASGVKKNEMSSEQ
-128 QKVHSGGEDDEII
+128 VHSGGEGDEII

-163 KDDDVEPANTTDK
+163 KDNDVEPATTVK
-176 IASGVTTA
+176 AIAPGVTNKL
-184 INLLHRTPNANSP
+184 NLLRRNSVNKYKP
-197 KFEPAMLDYTYRNN
+197 VMIDYTAHEDFRVI
-211 AFGGIVPRID
+211 APIVSVTD
-221 VADTTKPV
+221 NLVT

-244 YYYSDDKLNNIQNFI
+244 YYDTNGSNNASKNFV
-259 WGQTVYNQLATK
+259 WGQTVYNQLHQMTGT
-271 DVHDFAPGDD
+271 HNFAPAADK
-281 IRWQSNVKGPDNA
+281 RWQSNFEGGK
-294 AGKVYLGDGN
+294 GKVYIGDGN
-304 AYYIGSNGLQV
+304 AYYIDNAGLHV
-315 TGKNYTIKSGAA
+315 TGKNYKIKSGAA
-327 VGTDEKTDAEKKY
+327 VEAETTYSDA
-340 TYKKLNAQYA
+340 TYKRLNDSYVSNV
-350 TTLFASGTA
+350 LLSSGTN
-359 QTDGYAFKTQTY
+359 GYAFYQESSYVSGHK
-371 TEDLDAI
+371 
-378 KFAGYDA
+378 
-385 NKHNGHP
+385 GHP
-392 DIVLENAIIK
+392 DIVLENAIIA
-402 GFQGLNNSV
+402 GFQVLNSSV

-417 IAQFKNSDNNDAAT
+417 TAQFKNSDNNDAAT

-442 YGYLIK
+442 YGYLIT
-448 NDNSIVSWGDN
+448 DGSIVSWGDN
-459 SLGQKGLTGSAV
+459 SLGQNSLTGSAV
-471 QIVSWGDNSLG
+471 QV
-482 QNGLT
+482 
-487 RSAVQIVAG
+487 VAG
-496 KIITGKPVLES
+496 KIVTGKPVLES
-507 FGGHAS
+507 FGKNAIDS
-513 SDQLYVLTNSAVP
+513 QDNVLLDSAVP

-568 SANIISTPQ
+568 SANIINTPQ
-577 SIDFSKYGVGTGNN
+577 FIDFSKYGVGTGNN

-615 IGFNNDK
+615 IGFNDAK
-622 TGFEIKT
+622 TGFEIKA
-629 MYDEFYTSDGKLIT
+629 MYDEFYTSDGKQPIT

-670 HPEKAVV
+670 LPEKAVV

-707 SYGGESVLN
+707 TYGGESVLN

-731 ANEIT
+731 ANSVTIN

-1118 ADHSSDNKLNM
+1118 AGHSSDNKLNM

>member
-62 TYNGDLYGWSLTKTA
+62 TYNGDLYGWSLTKAET
-77 NAFDNTA
+77 DNNFNDSA
-84 TTLGGYYPAKPHRID
+84 TTLGKYYPAKPHRID
-99 VKKTYITYTSDNGKY
+99 VEKTYITYTLSSSEY
-114 VVEESGVVSKIDAQ
+114 VVNASGVKKNEMSSEQ
-128 QKVHSGGEDDEII
+128 VHSGGEGDEII

-163 KDDDVEPANTTDK
+163 KDNDVEPATTVK
-176 IASGVTTA
+176 AIAPGVTNKL
-184 INLLHRTPNANSP
+184 NLLRRNSVNKYKP
-197 KFEPAMLDYTYRNN
+197 VMIDYTAHEDFRVI
-211 AFGGIVPRID
+211 APIVSVTD
-221 VADTTKPV
+221 NLVT

-244 YYYSDDKLNNIQNFI
+244 YYDTNGSNNASKNFV
-259 WGQTVYNQLATK
+259 WGQTVYNQLHQMTGT
-271 DVHDFAPGDD
+271 HNFAPAADK
-281 IRWQSNVKGPDNA
+281 RWQSNFEGGK
-294 AGKVYLGDGN
+294 GKVYIGDGN
-304 AYYIGSNGLQV
+304 AYYIDNAGLHV
-315 TGKNYTIKSGAA
+315 TGKNYKIKSGAA
-327 VGTDEKTDAEKKY
+327 VEAETTYSDA
-340 TYKKLNAQYA
+340 TYKRLNDSYVSNV
-350 TTLFASGTA
+350 LLSSGTN
-359 QTDGYAFKTQTY
+359 GYAFYQESSYVSGHK
-371 TEDLDAI
+371 
-378 KFAGYDA
+378 
-385 NKHNGHP
+385 GHP
-392 DIVLENAIIK
+392 DIVLENAIIA
-402 GFQGLNNSV
+402 GFQVLNSSV

-417 IAQFKNSDNNDAAT
+417 TAQFKNSDNNDAAT

-442 YGYLIK
+442 YGYLIT
-448 NDNSIVSWGDN
+448 DGSIVP
-459 SLGQKGLTGSAV
+459 
-471 QIVSWGDNSLG
+471 WGDNSLG
-482 QNGLT
+482 QNSLT
-487 RSAVQIVAG
+487 GSAVQVVAG
-496 KIITGKPVLES
+496 KIVTGKPVLES
-507 FGGHAS
+507 FGKNAIDS
-513 SDQLYVLTNSAVP
+513 QDNVLLDSAVP

-568 SANIISTPQ
+568 SANIINTPQ
-577 SIDFSKYGVGTGNN
+577 FIDFSKYGVGTGNN

-615 IGFNNDK
+615 IGFNDAK
-622 TGFEIKT
+622 TGFEIKA
-629 MYDEFYTSDGKLIT
+629 MYDEFYTSDGKQPIT

-670 HPEKAVV
+670 LPEKAVV

-707 SYGGESVLN
+707 TYGGESVLN

-731 ANEIT
+731 ANSVTIN

>member
-99 VKKTYITYTSDNGKY
+99 VEKTYITYTSSNGEY
-114 VVEESGVVSKIDAQ
+114 VVNVSGVSENEAQ
-128 QKVHSGGEDDEII
+128 GQIYSGGKDDEII

-152 LTEQGIIYTWG
+152 LTNQGIIYTWG
-163 KDDDVEPANTTDK
+163 KDNDVEPANTTNK
-176 IASGVTTA
+176 TVNGVTEA
-184 INLLHRTPNANSP
+184 INLLHRTPNTNNP
-197 KFEPAMLDYTYRNN
+197 KFEPAMLDYTFQNN
-211 AFGGIVPRID
+211 AFGGIVPRVEI
-221 VADTTKPV
+221 VNANKTVTP
-229 SRVKSLSASEYNYIA
+229 RVKSLSASEYNYVA
-244 YYYSDDKLNNIQNFI
+244 YYNNDGELNVTKNFI
-259 WGQTVYNQLATK
+259 WGQTVYNQLQSVG
-271 DVHDFAPGDD
+271 VHKFAPASS
-281 IRWQSNVKGPDNA
+281 IRWESNVTGPDSA

-304 AYYIGSNGLQV
+304 AYFINSNSLYV
-315 TGKNYTIKSGAA
+315 RGKNYKIKSGAA
-327 VGTDEKTDAEKKY
+327 VGGETTYSDA
-340 TYKKLNAQYA
+340 TYKELNDSYVKN
-350 TTLFASGTA
+350 TLLSSGIN
-359 QTDGYAFKTQTY
+359 GYAFYETSS
-371 TEDLDAI
+371 
-378 KFAGYDA
+378 YDG
-385 NKHNGHP
+385 NNHKGQP

-417 IAQFKNSDNNDAAT
+417 TAQFKNSDNKDAAT

-442 YGYLIK
+442 YGYLI
-448 NDNSIVSWGDN
+448 
-459 SLGQKGLTGSAV
+459 THGSV
-471 QIVSWGDNSLG
+471 VSWGDNSLG

-487 RSAVQIVAG
+487 GSAVQVVAG
-496 KIITGKPVLES
+496 KIVTGKPVLES
-507 FGGHAS
+507 FGGHGT
-513 SDQLYVLTNSAVP
+513 DEVLTDSAVP
-526 DFDKWNDDALVD
+526 NFGKWNGAALRSGFAD
-538 DFTDDSTYI
+538 SDPTYKSELDFTDDSTYI
-547 SALLTGDGEV
+547 SAVLDKDGNVSAIGAFDGDDTTNGKIV
-557 KAVGAYNGDVN
+557 SRQKA
-568 SANIISTPQ
+568 
-577 SIDFSKYGVGTGNN
+577 IDFTEYGVGVADSDN

-615 IGFNNDK
+615 IGFNDAK
-622 TGFEIKT
+622 TGFEIKA
-629 MYDEFYTSDGKLIT
+629 MYDEFYTSDGELIT

-684 IEYTTTPQPEARA
+684 IEYETTPQPEARA

-726 IIPKF
+726 IMPKF
-731 ANEIT
+731 AAGVTINE
-736 DGTFTVPDDAT
+736 GTFTVPSSVT
-747 DNSVKV
+747 GDNSVKV

-784 LALRYVNIEYRYSAG
+784 LALRYVNIAYRYFAG

-834 ASGAPIF
+834 ASGLPIF

-855 TKLTPEFTTATE
+855 TKLTPEFTTE
-867 TKVDG
+867 TTYEETNGD
-872 SDATVTLPTIPLLDP
+872 TTNLPTIPLLDP

-898 LMNVSTGLKEIYTAL
+898 LTDVSTGLDKIYTAL
-913 ERFVNNTNGDN
+913 FNFVSANNGNI
-924 GTNNKLTL
+924 TL
-932 NTSAGNLSGMDWL
+932 DTSGSTVQDGLKWL
-945 ISEIAKKDSGF
+945 ISEIAKKDPGF
-956 PAQAKIKAGNLL
+956 PAQAKIEAGNLL
-968 YYNQYAA
+968 YYNQYAN
-975 KYYDNKYRFMA
+975 KYYNNKYVYMA

-1035 DANISQDD
+1035 DANISPDD

-1062 GVSQFN
+1062 RVSQFN

-1118 ADHSSDNKLNM
+1118 TDHTSDNKLNM

-1173 KVDNKYVHG
+1173 KVDDKYVHG
-1182 ISAENNFDDK
+1182 IPEGFSEIGK
-1192 QGENTFDINWGNLT
+1192 NTFDINWLGIFS
-1206 VSVNRTFTFDLSTY
+1206 VSQGRTFTFNLSTY

-1245 SFNGTDAGTAGP
+1245 SFNGTDAGIAGP

-1296 YNSTPAESATIHF
+1296 YNDTPAESATIHF
-1309 TVNFTFGEYENG
+1309 TVDFTFGEYDSG
-1321 NFKVKPNPT
+1321 NFQVKPNPT
-1330 NPARVSSEGGFD
+1330 NPARVRSEGGFD
-1342 FKTNRLSI
+1342 FMANRLNIVDSK
-1350 TDNILQLCEVE
+1350 ILQLCEVE

-1455 QNSPYHQRGVLKP
+1455 QNSPYHQRGVLKQ

-1487 KWDESDDGVDR
+1487 KWDVSDDGVDR

-1625 MSADGANDY
+1625 MSADGAQDY
-1634 GEYVEVLSETNSSEF
+1634 SEYVEVLSETNSSEF
-1649 YLIPHYPTRHSE
+1649 YLIPHYPTLHSE

-1674 NNKGEEEVVILN
+1674 NGNTGEEEVVILN
-1686 FSLTITGIDTVLTD
+1686 FSLTVTGIDTVLTD

>member
-62 TYNGDLYGWSLTKTA
+62 TYNGDLYGWSLTKAET
-77 NAFDNTA
+77 DNNFNDSA

-99 VKKTYITYTSDNGKY
+99 VEKTYITYTLSSSEY
-114 VVEESGVVSKIDAQ
+114 VVNASGVKKNEMSSEQ
-128 QKVHSGGEDDEII
+128 VHSGGEGDEII

-163 KDDDVEPANTTDK
+163 KDNDVEPATTVK
-176 IASGVTTA
+176 AIAPGVTNKL
-184 INLLHRTPNANSP
+184 NLLRRNSVNKYKP
-197 KFEPAMLDYTYRNN
+197 VMIDYTAHEDFRVI
-211 AFGGIVPRID
+211 APIVSVTD
-221 VADTTKPV
+221 NLVT

-244 YYYSDDKLNNIQNFI
+244 YYDTNGSNNASKNFV
-259 WGQTVYNQLATK
+259 WGQTVYNQLHQMTGT
-271 DVHDFAPGDD
+271 HNFAPAADK
-281 IRWQSNVKGPDNA
+281 RWQSNFEGGK
-294 AGKVYLGDGN
+294 GKVYIGDGN
-304 AYYIGSNGLQV
+304 AYYIDNAGLHV
-315 TGKNYTIKSGAA
+315 TGKNYKIKSGAA
-327 VGTDEKTDAEKKY
+327 VEAETTYSDA
-340 TYKKLNAQYA
+340 TYKRLNDSYVSNV
-350 TTLFASGTA
+350 LLSSGTN
-359 QTDGYAFKTQTY
+359 GYAFYQESSYVSGHK
-371 TEDLDAI
+371 
-378 KFAGYDA
+378 
-385 NKHNGHP
+385 GHP
-392 DIVLENAIIK
+392 DIVLENAIIA
-402 GFQGLNNSV
+402 GFQVLNSFV

-417 IAQFKNSDNNDAAT
+417 TAQFKNSDNNDAAT

-442 YGYLIK
+442 YGYLIT
-448 NDNSIVSWGDN
+448 DGSIVSWGDN
-459 SLGQKGLTGSAV
+459 SLGQNSLTGSAV
-471 QIVSWGDNSLG
+471 QV
-482 QNGLT
+482 
-487 RSAVQIVAG
+487 VAG
-496 KIITGKPVLES
+496 KIVTGKPVLES
-507 FGGHAS
+507 FGKNAIDS
-513 SDQLYVLTNSAVP
+513 QDNVLLDSAVP
-526 DFDKWNDDALVD
+526 DFTKWNGDALRSGFAD
-538 DFTDDSTYI
+538 GSTTYESELDFTDDSTYI

-557 KAVGAYNGDVN
+557 KAVGAYNGDDSTNGKKVGLTDV
-568 SANIISTPQ
+568 SFSDYDIST
-577 SIDFSKYGVGTGNN
+577 GNGAAIN

-615 IGFNNDK
+615 IGFKGDK
-622 TGFEIKT
+622 SGFEVKA
-629 MYDEFYTSDGKLIT
+629 MYDEFYTSDGELIT

-684 IEYTTTPQPEARA
+684 IEYETTPQPEARA

-726 IIPKF
+726 IMPKF
-731 ANEIT
+731 AAGVTINE
-736 DGTFTVPDDAT
+736 GTFTVPSSVT
-747 DNSVKV
+747 GDNSVKV

-827 SANYSLV
+827 SANYNLV
-834 ASGAPIF
+834 ASGSPIF

-855 TKLTPEFTTATE
+855 TKLTPEFTTATQ

-872 SDATVTLPTIPLLDP
+872 SDDTVTLPTIPLLDP

-898 LMNVSTGLKEIYTAL
+898 LMDVSTGLGEIYTTL
-913 ERFVNNTNGDN
+913 EEFVNNTNSDN

-945 ISEIAKKDSGF
+945 ISEIAKKDPGF

-1062 GVSQFN
+1062 RVSQFN

-1093 LRSMSSSYIGYNAD
+1093 LRSMSSTYIGYNEK
-1107 NDVNAPELKLA
+1107 NEVNTPTIKLA
-1118 ADHSSDNKLNM
+1118 TDHTSDNKLNM

-1173 KVDNKYVHG
+1173 KVDDKYVHG
-1182 ISAENNFDDK
+1182 IPEGFSEIGK
-1192 QGENTFDINWGNLT
+1192 NTFDINWLGIFS
-1206 VSVNRTFTFDLSTY
+1206 VSQGRTFTFNLSTY

-1245 SFNGTDAGTAGP
+1245 SFNGTDAGIAGP

-1296 YNSTPAESATIHF
+1296 YNDTPAESATIHF
-1309 TVNFTFGEYENG
+1309 TVDFTFGEYDSG
-1321 NFKVKPNPT
+1321 NFQVKPNPT

-1342 FKTNRLSI
+1342 FMANRLNIVDSK
-1350 TDNILQLCEVE
+1350 ILQLCEVE

-1455 QNSPYHQRGVLKP
+1455 QNSPYHQRGVLKQ

-1487 KWDESDDGVDR
+1487 KWDVSDDGVDR

-1625 MSADGANDY
+1625 MSADGAQDY
-1634 GEYVEVLSETNSSEF
+1634 SEYVEVLSETNSSEF
-1649 YLIPHYPTRHSE
+1649 YLIPHYPTLHSE

-1674 NNKGEEEVVILN
+1674 NGNTGEEEVVILN
-1686 FSLTITGIDTVLTD
+1686 FSLTVTGIDTVLTD

>member
-62 TYNGDLYGWSLTKTA
+62 TYNGDLYGWSLTKAET
-77 NAFDNTA
+77 DNNFNDSA
-84 TTLGGYYPAKPHRID
+84 TTLGKYYPAKPHRID
-99 VKKTYITYTSDNGKY
+99 VEKTYITYTLSSSEY
-114 VVEESGVVSKIDAQ
+114 VVNASGVKKNEMSSEQ
-128 QKVHSGGEDDEII
+128 VHSGGEGDEII

-163 KDDDVEPANTTDK
+163 KDNDVEPATTVK
-176 IASGVTTA
+176 AIAPGVTNKL
-184 INLLHRTPNANSP
+184 NLLRRNSVNKYKP
-197 KFEPAMLDYTYRNN
+197 VMIDYTAHEDFRVI
-211 AFGGIVPRID
+211 APIVSVTD
-221 VADTTKPV
+221 NLVT

-244 YYYSDDKLNNIQNFI
+244 YYDTNGSNNASKNFV
-259 WGQTVYNQLATK
+259 WGQTVYNQLHQMTGT
-271 DVHDFAPGDD
+271 HNFAPAADK
-281 IRWQSNVKGPDNA
+281 RWQSNFEGGK
-294 AGKVYLGDGN
+294 GKVYIGDGN
-304 AYYIGSNGLQV
+304 AYYIDNAGLHV
-315 TGKNYTIKSGAA
+315 TGKNYKIKSGAA
-327 VGTDEKTDAEKKY
+327 VEAETTYSDA
-340 TYKKLNAQYA
+340 TYKRLNDSYVSNV
-350 TTLFASGTA
+350 LLSSGTN
-359 QTDGYAFKTQTY
+359 GYAFYQESSYVSGHK
-371 TEDLDAI
+371 
-378 KFAGYDA
+378 
-385 NKHNGHP
+385 GHP
-392 DIVLENAIIK
+392 DIVLENAIIA
-402 GFQGLNNSV
+402 GFQVLNSSV

-417 IAQFKNSDNNDAAT
+417 TAQFKNSDNNDAAT

-442 YGYLIK
+442 YGYLIT
-448 NDNSIVSWGDN
+448 DGSIVSWGDN
-459 SLGQKGLTGSAV
+459 SLGQNSLTGSAV
-471 QIVSWGDNSLG
+471 QV
-482 QNGLT
+482 
-487 RSAVQIVAG
+487 VAG
-496 KIITGKPVLES
+496 KIVTGKPVLES
-507 FGGHAS
+507 FGKNAIDS
-513 SDQLYVLTNSAVP
+513 QDNVLLDSAVP

-568 SANIISTPQ
+568 SANIINTPQ
-577 SIDFSKYGVGTGNN
+577 FIDFSKYGVGTGNN

-615 IGFNNDK
+615 IGFNDAK
-622 TGFEIKT
+622 TGFEIKA
-629 MYDEFYTSDGKLIT
+629 MYDEFYTSDGKQPIT

-670 HPEKAVV
+670 LPEKAVV

-707 SYGGESVLN
+707 TYGGESVLN

-731 ANEIT
+731 ANSVTIN

-1118 ADHSSDNKLNM
+1118 VDHSSDNKLNM

>member
-62 TYNGDLYGWSLTKTA
+62 TYNGDLYGWSLTKTE
-77 NAFDNTA
+77 NAFDATA
-84 TTLGGYYPAKPHRID
+84 TTLGGYYPAQPHRID

-163 KDDDVEPANTTDK
+163 KDNDVEPATTVK
-176 IASGVTTA
+176 AIAPGVTNKL
-184 INLLHRTPNANSP
+184 NLLRRNSVNKYKP
-197 KFEPAMLDYTYRNN
+197 VMIDYTAHEDFRVI
-211 AFGGIVPRID
+211 APIVSVTD
-221 VADTTKPV
+221 NLVT

-244 YYYSDDKLNNIQNFI
+244 YYDTNGSNNASQNFV
-259 WGQTVYNQLATK
+259 WGQTVYNQLHQMTGT
-271 DVHDFAPGDD
+271 HNFAPAADK
-281 IRWQSNVKGPDNA
+281 RWQSNFEGGK
-294 AGKVYLGDGN
+294 GKVYIGDGN
-304 AYYIGSNGLQV
+304 AYYIDNAGLHV
-315 TGKNYTIKSGAA
+315 TGKNYKIKSGAA
-327 VGTDEKTDAEKKY
+327 VEAETTYSDA
-340 TYKKLNAQYA
+340 TYKRLNDSYVSNV
-350 TTLFASGTA
+350 LLSSGTN
-359 QTDGYAFKTQTY
+359 GYAFYQESSYVSGHK
-371 TEDLDAI
+371 
-378 KFAGYDA
+378 
-385 NKHNGHP
+385 GHP
-392 DIVLENAIIK
+392 DIVLENAIIA
-402 GFQGLNNSV
+402 GFQVLNSSV

-417 IAQFKNSDNNDAAT
+417 TAQFKNSDNNDAAT

-442 YGYLIK
+442 YGYLIT
-448 NDNSIVSWGDN
+448 DGSIVSWGDN

-471 QIVSWGDNSLG
+471 QV
-482 QNGLT
+482 
-487 RSAVQIVAG
+487 VAG
-496 KIITGKPVLES
+496 KIVTGKPVLES
-507 FGGHAS
+507 FGKNAIDS
-513 SDQLYVLTNSAVP
+513 QDNVLLDSAVP

-547 SALLTGDGEV
+547 SALLTENGVV
-557 KAVGAYNGDVN
+557 KAVGAYNGDDGTNGKKVGLTDV
-568 SANIISTPQ
+568 SFSDYGIST
-577 SIDFSKYGVGTGNN
+577 GNGAAIN
-591 KIVLLAGGYGDNLFA
+591 KIVLLAGGYGDYLFA

-615 IGFNNDK
+615 IGFNDAK
-622 TGFEIKT
+622 AGFEIKA
-629 MYDEFYTSDGKLIT
+629 MYDEFYTSDGELIT

-707 SYGGESVLN
+707 TYGGESVLN

-736 DGTFTVPDDAT
+736 DGTFTVLNNVT
-747 DNSVKV
+747 GDNSVKV

-773 DTLKKHELAPE
+773 DTAKDHELAPE

-807 MRSTGAQS
+807 MRSTGTQS

-834 ASGAPIF
+834 ASGSPIF

-872 SDATVTLPTIPLLDP
+872 SDDTVTLPTIPLLDP

-898 LMNVSTGLKEIYTAL
+898 LMDVSTGLGEIYTTL
-913 ERFVNNTNGDN
+913 EEFVNNTNGDN

-932 NTSAGNLSGMDWL
+932 NTSAGNLSGMEWL

-968 YYNQYAA
+968 YYNKYAA

-1062 GVSQFN
+1062 RVSQFN

-1107 NDVNAPELKLA
+1107 NNVAAPELKLA

-1206 VSVNRTFTFDLSTY
+1206 VSGNRTFTFDLSTY

-1245 SFNGTDAGTAGP
+1245 SFNGTEAGTAGP

>member
-62 TYNGDLYGWSLTKTA
+62 TYNGDLYGWSLTKTE
-77 NAFDNTA
+77 NTFDNTA

-99 VKKTYITYTSDNGKY
+99 VEKTYITYTLSSSEY
-114 VVEESGVVSKIDAQ
+114 VVNASGVKKNEMLSEQ
-128 QKVHSGGEDDEII
+128 VHSGGEGDEII

-163 KDDDVEPANTTDK
+163 KDNDVEPATTVK
-176 IASGVTTA
+176 AIAPGVTNKL
-184 INLLHRTPNANSP
+184 NLLRRNSVNKYKP
-197 KFEPAMLDYTYRNN
+197 VMIDYTAHEDFRVI
-211 AFGGIVPRID
+211 APIVSVTD
-221 VADTTKPV
+221 NLVT

-244 YYYSDDKLNNIQNFI
+244 YYDTNGSNNASKNFV
-259 WGQTVYNQLATK
+259 WGQTVYNQIQMTGT
-271 DVHDFAPGDD
+271 HNFAPAADK
-281 IRWQSNVKGPDNA
+281 RWQSNFEGGK
-294 AGKVYLGDGN
+294 GKVYIGDGN
-304 AYYIGSNGLQV
+304 AYYIDNAGLHV
-315 TGKNYTIKSGAA
+315 TGKNYKIKSGAA
-327 VGTDEKTDAEKKY
+327 VEAETTYSDA
-340 TYKKLNAQYA
+340 TYKRLNDSYVPNV
-350 TTLFASGTA
+350 LLSSGTN
-359 QTDGYAFKTQTY
+359 GYAFYQESSYVSGHK
-371 TEDLDAI
+371 
-378 KFAGYDA
+378 
-385 NKHNGHP
+385 GHP
-392 DIVLENAIIK
+392 DIVLENAIIA
-402 GFQGLNNSV
+402 GFQVLNSSV

-417 IAQFKNSDNNDAAT
+417 TAQFKNSDNNDAAT

-442 YGYLIK
+442 YGYLIT
-448 NDNSIVSWGDN
+448 DGGVASWGDN

-471 QIVSWGDNSLG
+471 QV
-482 QNGLT
+482 
-487 RSAVQIVAG
+487 VAG
-496 KIITGKPVLES
+496 KIVTGKPVLES
-507 FGGHAS
+507 FGKNAIDS
-513 SDQLYVLTNSAVP
+513 QDNVLLDSAVP
-526 DFDKWNDDALVD
+526 DFDKWNDDALRSGFVD
-538 DFTDDSTYI
+538 GDPTYKSELDFTDDSTYI
-547 SALLTGDGEV
+547 SAVLDKDGNVSAIGAFDGDDTT
-557 KAVGAYNGDVN
+557 NGKIV
-568 SANIISTPQ
+568 SQQKT
-577 SIDFSKYGVGTGNN
+577 IDFTEYGVGVADSDN

-615 IGFNNDK
+615 IGFNDAK
-622 TGFEIKT
+622 TGFEIKA
-629 MYDEFYTSDGKLIT
+629 MYDEFYTSDGSKLIT

-663 AAAENGE
+663 AAAEAGKE
-670 HPEKAVV
+670 PEKAVV

-697 AQANTLTEAK
+697 AQANTFTEAK
-707 SYGGESVLN
+707 TYGGESVLN

-736 DGTFTVPDDAT
+736 DGTFTVSSNAT
-747 DNSVKV
+747 GDRNVTV
-753 LNGEYQGTATSF
+753 LNGEYNSQTSF

-773 DTLKKHELAPE
+773 DTAKAHELAPE
-784 LALRYVNIEYRYSAG
+784 LALRYVNIEYRYFADTG
-799 KIDFVIKP
+799 IDFVIKP

-834 ASGAPIF
+834 ASDSPIF

-855 TKLTPEFTTATE
+855 TKLTPEFTTATQ
-867 TKVDG
+867 TTVDG
-872 SDATVTLPTIPLLDP
+872 SDDTVTLPTIPLLDP

-898 LMNVSTGLKEIYTAL
+898 LMDVSTGLEEIYTAL
-913 ERFVNNTNGDN
+913 KEFVNNTNGDN

-932 NTSAGNLSGMDWL
+932 NTSAGNLSGMNWL
-945 ISEIAKKDSGF
+945 ISEIAKKDPGF
-956 PAQAKIKAGNLL
+956 PAKAKIEAGNLL

-1118 ADHSSDNKLNM
+1118 AADDNEWRSKVNM
-1129 LRPAL
+1129 LRPLL
-1134 YDGKYTQNGQKA
+1134 YDGKYLLNGTKA
-1146 TTTLTNTADMHRAL
+1146 PTPLANTVDGHRAL
-1160 ELFTQSSLTFRKD
+1160 EIFTQSSLTFRKD

-1182 ISAENNFDDK
+1182 ITPESGFSGD
-1192 QGENTFDINWGNLT
+1192 GSNTFDINLGNLT

-1245 SFNGTDAGTAGP
+1245 SFNGTEAGTAGP

-1284 RVLPTGDDKTFS
+1284 RVLPTGDDKTFI
-1296 YNSTPAESATIHF
+1296 YNNKPAESATIHF

-1342 FKTNRLSI
+1342 FMANRLNIDSK
-1350 TDNILQLCEVE
+1350 ILQLCEVE

-1455 QNSPYHQRGVLKP
+1455 QNSPYHQRGVLKQ